1 MKNKIL
7 FALAILLVLSSIWAV
22 GNLRKTNRKE
32 CAYTNQDV
40 WAAYEGF
47 NNILLDSDAF
57 ISCTKLE
64 RIYNLNR

>member
-22 GNLRKTNRKE
+22 G
-32 CAYTNQDV
+32 D
-40 WAAYEGF
+40 
-47 NNILLDSDAF
+47 NNTLLDSDAF

-64 RIYNLNR
+64 RIYN